1 MNFTEDPAESI
12 TPRMKTL
19 DSGPDRLSNATMSK
33 YTKNTDLKETCSQ
46 LQATP
51 PSVSKYYL
59 PNTKASISI
68 HSIITP
74 NDSSTQ

>member
-12 TPRMKTL
+12 RMKTL
-19 DSGPDRLSNATMSK
+19 DSGKYPDRHSNAAMSK

-51 PSVSKYYL
+51 PSASKYYL
-59 PNTKASISI
+59 PNTKTSISI